1 MCTELEYIVYTR
13 QVVCTLG
20 IFNMRQ
26 NIILARNGNYNNT
39 LGFKLQD
46 FKFRIEGLD
55 L

>member
-1 MCTELEYIVYTR
+1 
-13 QVVCTLG
+13 
-20 IFNMRQ
+20 MRQ
-26 NIILARNGNYNNT
+26 NIILARNGNYNNNNT

>member
-1 MCTELEYIVYTR
+1 
-13 QVVCTLG
+13 
-20 IFNMRQ
+20 MRQ
-26 NIILARNGNYNNT
+26 NIILARNGNYNNNT